1 MMTFKQFL
9 AEEDKST
16 LLSKVIAGLLKKGE
30 KVRCFAEVWHP
41 DPKLRKG
48 IIYPVVSAQNN
59 RITFRISPSVTS
71 WFDLPDT
78 DEENSKIYFKQENGI
93 WTLREKKTKPFMV

>member
-1 MMTFKQFL
+1 MKTFKQFL

-16 LLSKVIAGLLKKGE
+16 LLSNVIASLLKKGE
-30 KVRCFAEVWHP
+30 KVQCFAQPWHP
-41 DPKLRKG
+41 DPRLRTAN
-48 IIYPVVSAQNN
+48 IFDIVSSENN

-71 WFDLPDT
+71 WFDLGDT
-78 DEENSKIYFKQENGI
+78 DEENSKIYFKQEKGI